1 MKTLKLNES
10 LPEKLYRAEQVR
22 ELDRIAIKDFA
33 IPGLTLMESAG
44 TASYKLLREKWPEAQ
59 DITIVC
65 GTGNNGGDGFVVAR
79 LALRDGIAVRV
90 LQLGNPEKL
99 TGDAKHNS
107 DAFLALGG
115 EVIPFQLVP
124 EQTEVIVD
132 GIFGTGLEREVT
144 GTWAE
149 AIDAINEHWAPVL
162 ALDIPSGLHSDSGKV
177 LGTAVKADACI
188 SFIGLKQGMF
198 TGDGPEQCGELHFN
212 DLDVPSGVYSSQ
224 SISASRISW
233 SAMSGH
239 LTPRRRTAHK
249 GNFGHL
255 LVIGGAP
262 GFSGAVRM
270 AAEAAAR
277 SGAGLVSVATSPEH
291 ASQLNMLRP
300 ELMCHG
306 VVGPEQLIPLLK
318 RVGVVAIGPGLG
330 TSDWSLRLLGCVLDT
345 ELPLVLDADA
355 LNLLAY
361 DPLHRG
367 NWILTPHPGE
377 AARLLGCTTADIQAD
392 RFQSARKLQIKY
404 GGVAVLKG
412 AGTLI
417 QAGSKRATSICTDGN
432 PGMATGGMGD
442 VLTGVIA
449 SLLAQGH
456 SPELAANMGVCIH
469 ASAADMAAKSG
480 ERGLLAGDLMPL
492 IRELINPDMEQC

>member
-1 MKTLKLNES
+1 
-10 LPEKLYRAEQVR
+10 
-22 ELDRIAIKDFA
+22 
-33 IPGLTLMESAG
+33 
-44 TASYKLLREKWPEAQ
+44 
-59 DITIVC
+59 
-65 GTGNNGGDGFVVAR
+65 
-79 LALRDGIAVRV
+79 
-90 LQLGNPEKL
+90 
-99 TGDAKHNS
+99 
-107 DAFLALGG
+107 
-115 EVIPFQLVP
+115 
-124 EQTEVIVD
+124 
-132 GIFGTGLEREVT
+132 
-144 GTWAE
+144 
-149 AIDAINEHWAPVL
+149 
-162 ALDIPSGLHSDSGKV
+162 
-177 LGTAVKADACI
+177 
-188 SFIGLKQGMF
+188 
-198 TGDGPEQCGELHFN
+198 
-212 DLDVPSGVYSSQ
+212 
-224 SISASRISW
+224 
-233 SAMSGH
+233 MSGH
-239 LTPRRRTAHK
+239 LTLRSRTAHK
-249 GNFGHL
+249 GDFGHL

-361 DPLHRG
+361 DPLLRD